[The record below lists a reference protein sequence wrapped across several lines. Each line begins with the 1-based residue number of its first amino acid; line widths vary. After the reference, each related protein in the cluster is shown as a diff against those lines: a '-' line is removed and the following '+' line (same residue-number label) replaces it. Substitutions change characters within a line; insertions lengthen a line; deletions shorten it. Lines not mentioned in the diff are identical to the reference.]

1 MVDVC
6 TNYLQ
11 SKLNTAMG
19 NDFLGDA
26 PQIFTSLK
34 ELQDCV
40 DVRCAAVLIRS
51 DTLTYS
57 GRPRKNL
64 STGKDDLCL
73 YDRALTVDVVIGE
86 EDKSKLDSIFET
98 FLSTLG
104 RGFHHNGHYISISL
118 GEAEW
123 VDKKDSILNA
133 NIAVELQIKFTGGIY
148 RASNYKQLS
157 DIQIGKDE
165 T

>member
-11 SKLNTAMG
+11 SKLNAAMG

-26 PQIFTSLK
+26 PQIFNSLK

-57 GRPRKNL
+57 GRPRRNL
-64 STGKDDLCL
+64 ATGKDDLCL

-86 EDKSKLDSIFET
+86 ENKSKLDSIFSA
-98 FLSTLG
+98 FVAALG
-104 RGFHHNGHYISISL
+104 RGFTDNGHYIAIEF

-148 RASNYKQLS
+148 RAANYKQLS

-165 T
+165 P